1 MEWLNALFQNGPA
14 IIRAASETGLGIVA
28 LVCLII
34 GCVGVVYL
42 ARTHST
48 HPWIGFFTFALFLL
62 GSLSLAV
69 VALYTGAKRPLALA
83 DARLISFKT
92 PYYNEQTKTMRLLDA
107 SVINIGDKVWREF
120 QERPDGNAEYYHLVK
135 TIEPDRML
143 FMRRPGPN
151 GEEDSTELII
161 DLSRSIICYR
171 DGPESPTLQ
180 CPYALISVQ

>member
-28 LVCLII
+28 LVCIII
-34 GCVGVVYL
+34 GCGGVIYL
-42 ARTHST
+42 ARTQSS
-48 HPWIGFFTFALFLL
+48 HPWIGFLTFALFML
-62 GSLSLAV
+62 GTMSLAV

-83 DARLISFKT
+83 DARLIQFKT

-107 SVINIGDKVWREF
+107 SVINLGDKVWREF
-120 QERPDGNAEYYHLVK
+120 QERPDGNAEYYHLVR

-143 FMRRPGPN
+143 FVRRPGAN
-151 GEEDSTELII
+151 GEEDPTQLIV
-161 DLSRSIICYR
+161 DLSHNVVCWREGA
-171 DGPESPTLQ
+171 DSPTLQ